1 MSSGLAYGIDEAAH
15 QGASAHQRT
24 IAVTGTGLDST
35 YPAQNKK
42 LAEHILAQNGA
53 IITEFLPGT
62 PPLQQHFPRR
72 NRIVSGLSLGVL
84 VVEATLKVV
93 LSSLRTKLPNKVR
106 LYLPFLVI
114 FTVSF
119 IKVAINL
126 FVREQF

>member
-1 MSSGLAYGIDEAAH
+1 MAYGIDEAAH
-15 QGASAHQRT
+15 QGASVHQRT

-35 YPAQNKK
+35 YPAQNRK

-53 IITEFLPGT
+53 IISEFLPGT

-84 VVEATLKVV
+84 VVEATLKSGSLITANKQ
-93 LSSLRTKLPNKVR
+93 LSKAKS
-106 LYLPFLVI
+106 YLPFPVI
-114 FTVSF
+114 FTVNF

-126 FVREQF
+126 FVKVQF